1 MNHTAT
7 IEKRAVLA
15 AGLTAAMWGGTGI
28 FVRLLPPVSPL
39 AVTAGRLLGALVVAL
54 PIFATSKAKRSS
66 LKQALKEPV
75 GYVLASLLVG
85 YYLLATAAFQL
96 APVAEV
102 ALLLSTP
109 PLFVLALRRIRGDAP
124 TALELL
130 GGGLAVAGIAM
141 VLGPRLTF
149 AEHYGNTRVV
159 GDVLAMCTAM
169 LTALYGYLYRHVANN
184 LSAPEP
190 TSVTLMTFALGSVVL
205 IAIGCLVP
213 TNVSLATFSGTNLL
227 IFVGL
232 AILCTAIPS
241 FAFAFASEPLPSV
254 VTATISLL
262 IPLFAG
268 AFAFVILGENVPL
281 TAIPGTVLVVAG
293 IVLILRQNNQIRVS
307 ERPIHP

>member
-1 MNHTAT
+1 M
-7 IEKRAVLA
+7 
-15 AGLTAAMWGGTGI
+15 GGTGI
-28 FVRLLPPVSPL
+28 FVRVLPPVSPL

-159 GDVLAMCTAM
+159 GDVLAMCAAM
-169 LTALYGYLYRHVANN
+169 LTALYVYLYRHVANN